1 MRRIAVL
8 VAALSFCVAG
18 GQARATT
25 QGSCD
30 VAEAR
35 AVLNAYLVAFKRG
48 QYTDLQALFATKPE
62 FLWYAVSPPYGRTG
76 QRAKDRLALLTY
88 WRARHAKRETLN
100 VVRFNFAS
108 TQERDGVLLANFN
121 GRIIRK
127 ANDLPSER
135 RGFKATLRCGADAT
149 QFIVL
154 SIGTK
159 V

>member
-1 MRRIAVL
+1 M
-8 VAALSFCVAG
+8 
-18 GQARATT
+18 
-25 QGSCD
+25 
-30 VAEAR
+30 AEAR

-48 QYTDLQALFATKPE
+48 QYTDLEALFATKPE
-62 FLWYAVSPPYGRTG
+62 FLWYAVSPPFGRTG
-76 QRAKDRLALLTY
+76 QRAKNRLALLTY

-121 GRIIRK
+121 GQIIRK

-159 V
+159 I